1 VEQLFTLAGQFGP
14 IGLMVGY
21 LMLRERRQDA
31 MMEKRIEADKL
42 LAVSLA
48 LLTEIVKGGR

>member
-1 VEQLFTLAGQFGP
+1 MDQLFTLAGQFGP

-21 LMLRERRQDA
+21 LMLREARQDKLA
-31 MMEKRIEADKL
+31 EKQAEATTK

-48 LLTEIVKGGR
+48 LLEATIRGGH